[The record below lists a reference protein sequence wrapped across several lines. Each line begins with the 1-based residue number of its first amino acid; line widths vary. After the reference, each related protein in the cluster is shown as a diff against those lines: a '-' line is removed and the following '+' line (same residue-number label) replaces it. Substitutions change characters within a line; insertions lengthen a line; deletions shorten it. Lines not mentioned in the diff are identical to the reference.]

1 MYADNPCRVHFRRV
15 RALPKLEL
23 SEEQVVELV
32 RQLSPDAK
40 RRVMQLL
47 RSVHNQ
53 SAESEASVSEFAQLP
68 CFGMWAD
75 HEALQDSDAW
85 VRKEREQWHRRASRR
100 D

>member
-1 MYADNPCRVHFRRV
+1 VS
-15 RALPKLEL
+15 ALPKLEL

-32 RQLSPDAK
+32 RQLSPAAK

-47 RSVHNQ
+47 GSVPDHDAKSEM
-53 SAESEASVSEFAQLP
+53 SAREFAQLP

-85 VRKEREQWHRRASRR
+85 VRKEREQWHRRALMGERLWG
-100 D
+100 

>member
-1 MYADNPCRVHFRRV
+1 VS
-15 RALPKLEL
+15 ALPKLEL

-32 RQLSPDAK
+32 RQLSPAAK

-47 RSVHNQ
+47 GSVPDHD
-53 SAESEASVSEFAQLP
+53 AESEMSAREFAQLP

-85 VRKEREQWHRRASRR
+85 VRKERAQWHRRASRS

>member
-1 MYADNPCRVHFRRV
+1 VS
-15 RALPKLEL
+15 ALPKLEL

-32 RQLSPDAK
+32 RQLSPAAK

-47 RSVHNQ
+47 GSVPDHD
-53 SAESEASVSEFAQLP
+53 AESEMSVREFAQLP

-85 VRKEREQWHRRASRR
+85 VRKEREQWHKRM
-100 D
+100 

>member
-1 MYADNPCRVHFRRV
+1 VS
-15 RALPKLEL
+15 ALPKLEL

-32 RQLSPDAK
+32 RQLSPAAK

-47 RSVHNQ
+47 GSVPNHGD
-53 SAESEASVSEFAQLP
+53 ESEMSVREFAQLP

-85 VRKEREQWHRRASRR
+85 VRKEREQWHKRM
-100 D
+100 

>member
-1 MYADNPCRVHFRRV
+1 VRV
-15 RALPKLEL
+15 LLKLEL

-47 RSVHNQ
+47 GSVLDRGT
-53 SAESEASVSEFAQLP
+53 ESEMSVSEFAQLP

-75 HEALQDSDAW
+75 HEALQESDAW
-85 VRKEREQWHRRASRR
+85 VRKEREQWHRRALTGERLWG
-100 D
+100 

>member
-1 MYADNPCRVHFRRV
+1 VS
-15 RALPKLEL
+15 ALPKLEL

-32 RQLSPDAK
+32 RQLSPAAK

-47 RSVHNQ
+47 GSVPDHD
-53 SAESEASVSEFAQLP
+53 AESEMSAREFAQLP

-85 VRKEREQWHRRASRR
+85 VRKEREQWHRRASRS

>member
-1 MYADNPCRVHFRRV
+1 VS
-15 RALPKLEL
+15 ALPKLEL

-32 RQLSPDAK
+32 RQLSPAAK

-47 RSVHNQ
+47 GSVPDHD
-53 SAESEASVSEFAQLP
+53 AESEMSAREFAQLP

-85 VRKEREQWHRRASRR
+85 VRKEREQWHKRM
-100 D
+100 

>member
-1 MYADNPCRVHFRRV
+1 M
-15 RALPKLEL
+15 PKLEL

-32 RQLSPDAK
+32 RQLSPAAK

-47 RSVHNQ
+47 GSVPDHGD
-53 SAESEASVSEFAQLP
+53 ESEMSVREFAQLP

-85 VRKEREQWHRRASRR
+85 VRKEREQWHKRGRTLTSG
-100 D
+100 